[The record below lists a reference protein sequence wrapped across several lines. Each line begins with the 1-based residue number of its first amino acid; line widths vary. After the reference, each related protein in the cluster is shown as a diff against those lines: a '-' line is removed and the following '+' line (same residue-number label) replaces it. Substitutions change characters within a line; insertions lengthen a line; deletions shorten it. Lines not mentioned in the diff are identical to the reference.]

1 MNDRQQD
8 LLAQIVCEVLE
19 ANRSELGASYISSPA
34 IREALVTI
42 LAMSV
47 EAGDNKAGADIRAAA
62 ERAAYQLREDII
74 PFLE

>member
-1 MNDRQQD
+1 MNDNQQD
-8 LLAQIVCEVLE
+8 LLAQIVREVLE
-19 ANRSELGASYISSPA
+19 ANRSKLGASYTSSPA

-47 EAGDNKAGADIRAAA
+47 EVGNNRAGADVRAAA